1 MLNPRQI
8 LVFTPC
14 SMSALG
20 HKQTSTP
27 QKVISALPPKA
38 DMCGATRYVGFGPI
52 ADIAYLLDHLVGKS
66 QQRGRQC
73 KAKRPRSPQVDD
85 KFEFSWLLHRKIARI
100 GAFENSVHVAAGLT
114 ALVIKVHRIRHE
126 AASIHKLPMPP
137 HRRQLSFS
145 SQVDQLLSVLECQYT
160 CSPEQRVNVLIPHFD
175 KGAIEVS
182 RVSYLNRLKCQA
194 NGWRSCLQFLQYQNI
209 GLICRIKENGYT
221 GGLGPNPLQDL
232 QSFSA

>member
-1 MLNPRQI
+1 MSALPPI
-8 LVFTPC
+8 TTLIAFFV
-14 SMSALG
+14 MSALG
-20 HKQTSTP
+20 QKRTS
-27 QKVISALPPKA
+27 
-38 DMCGATRYVGFGPI
+38 
-52 ADIAYLLDHLVGKS
+52 LLLFDHLVGKS

-100 GAFENSVHVAAGLT
+100 GAFENSVHVAGSLT

-160 CSPEQRVNVLIPHFD
+160 CSPEQRVNVLLPHCD

-182 RVSYLNRLKCQA
+182 RVSYLDRLKCQA
-194 NGWRSCLQFLQYQNI
+194 NGWRGCLQFLQYQNI

-221 GGLGPNPLQDL
+221 GGLGRNPLQDL

>member
-1 MLNPRQI
+1 MSAMGQKQTFAVQKGMSALPPI
-8 LVFTPC
+8 ATLIAFFV
-14 SMSALG
+14 MSALG
-20 HKQTSTP
+20 QKRTS
-27 QKVISALPPKA
+27 
-38 DMCGATRYVGFGPI
+38 
-52 ADIAYLLDHLVGKS
+52 LLLFDHLVGKS

-100 GAFENSVHVAAGLT
+100 GAFENSVHVAGSLT

-160 CSPEQRVNVLIPHFD
+160 CSPEQRVNVLLPHCD

-182 RVSYLNRLKCQA
+182 RVSYLDRLKCQA
-194 NGWRSCLQFLQYQNI
+194 NGWRGCLQFLQYQNI

-221 GGLGPNPLQDL
+221 GGLGRNPLQDL